1 MKFPRNRITLEW
13 GRMEIDMVN
22 AERTFGENV
31 YRLMGQNGFSPDS
44 LATAL
49 GYKVEEVRKFF
60 DARLFLDDEERENI
74 ARVLNT
80 TVENLYRET
89 EPKGEGNYI
98 EYRGSFSSEDNKNK
112 ILDLFDAYCDIQEI
126 LIEEGLK
133 PSC

>member
-1 MKFPRNRITLEW
+1 
-13 GRMEIDMVN
+13 MVN

-31 YRLMGQNGFSPDS
+31 YRLMGQNGLNPES
-44 LATAL
+44 LAETL

-60 DARLFLDDEERENI
+60 DARLFLDDVERENI

-80 TVENLYRET
+80 TVESLYKEV
-89 EPKGEGNYI
+89 EPKTEGNYI
-98 EYRGSFSSEDNKNK
+98 EYRGCLSSDDNKNK

>member
-1 MKFPRNRITLEW
+1 
-13 GRMEIDMVN
+13 MVN

-31 YRLMGQNGFSPDS
+31 YRLMWHNGFNPDS
-44 LATAL
+44 LATIL

-60 DARLFLDDEERENI
+60 DARLFLDDEEHENI

-80 TVENLYRET
+80 TVENLYREV
-89 EPKGEGNYI
+89 EPKPEGNYI
-98 EYRGSFSSEDNKNK
+98 EYRGSFSSGDNKNK

-133 PSC
+133 L